1 LPYCIKPLNKWPIN
15 IDNVCKSVTSFNSS
29 KKNEFYKEVQKIDK
43 FFSPPLTNAG
53 WLEKVFLIDVYIRER
68 SAIVG
73 FGHQCFSSEVTFS
86 FGETFFFHPID
97 RKREKIIHLDAL
109 ECSKMVSSNEC
120 GTQKKNMECE
130 GSSCW
135 FEPVIIPEYSWFYE
149 KEIKLTKC
157 RYNKIHISAEYL
169 DSDMFGVKCKPFEL
183 SCKMH
188 DSVIVWS
195 NNTIHKCPFKRV
207 IKREKFQITTLG
219 FVSYKNNL
227 NFVYEKVE
235 NHCGIDLLK
244 MVEGFYIK
252 MHDNTIELQDSFF
265 RKTGADE
272 NKMEELDLN
281 LLAGFSMASLDFVIK
296 FFETDLQNSLLL
308 NCKTFQTNLQLF
320 AIAKN
325 EEYIKIR
332 NYEDD
337 EIVLYVSQGFLY
349 KPTCTL
355 YDNIRIQKR
364 QRNCQSLE
372 IEINK
377 NGSNGYSQAILTE
390 SGILINKPDLI
401 KGKDICNGLRKIFK
415 LSDRA
420 VIIKQDRQANIIN
433 SRDLIEQETIEYT
446 KSFEKIRINH
456 SYLLNEEL
464 DIEKYITNDIFDNG
478 DVFLEI
484 DENNT
489 LENKVNLINYFRN
502 TFKKYYMI
510 LFWLS
515 FFLLFVI
522 FMKFI
527 SFIKSLKML
536 SHNTG
541 HRRASA

>member
-1 LPYCIKPLNKWPIN
+1 MPYCIKPLNKWPIN

-281 LLAGFSMASLDFVIK
+281 LFAGFTMAS
-296 FFETDLQNSLLL
+296 
-308 NCKTFQTNLQLF
+308 
-320 AIAKN
+320 
-325 EEYIKIR
+325 
-332 NYEDD
+332 
-337 EIVLYVSQGFLY
+337 
-349 KPTCTL
+349 
-355 YDNIRIQKR
+355 
-364 QRNCQSLE
+364 
-372 IEINK
+372 
-377 NGSNGYSQAILTE
+377 
-390 SGILINKPDLI
+390 
-401 KGKDICNGLRKIFK
+401 
-415 LSDRA
+415 
-420 VIIKQDRQANIIN
+420 
-433 SRDLIEQETIEYT
+433 
-446 KSFEKIRINH
+446 
-456 SYLLNEEL
+456 
-464 DIEKYITNDIFDNG
+464 
-478 DVFLEI
+478 
-484 DENNT
+484 
-489 LENKVNLINYFRN
+489 
-502 TFKKYYMI
+502 
-510 LFWLS
+510 
-515 FFLLFVI
+515 
-522 FMKFI
+522 
-527 SFIKSLKML
+527 
-536 SHNTG
+536 
-541 HRRASA
+541 